1 VPSPLALLDFAGRL
15 RRLVRLRLWAART
28 RLALRRRGCRLE
40 LVTGPG
46 AGFRR
51 APTLEVQRD
60 GAPAQRGPWR
70 LTLHVG
76 AHCDLGA
83 NLALEVVPGADSRI
97 ELGKGVR
104 LGTGVRLVAAGGV
117 LSVGAWS
124 DVRDGVVLK
133 AGGSLDVGD
142 RTLLSYNSV
151 VHCAEAVTI
160 GDDATL
166 AERVSVIDS
175 DHDTGGSSRPVR
187 ARRLRTAAVS
197 IGRNA
202 WLGANTV
209 VLRGVRIGDD
219 AVVAAGSVV
228 RAGDYPPRSLLAG
241 VPAVARRSSVDPP
254 DGGEG

>member
-1 VPSPLALLDFAGRL
+1 MPTPLALLDFAGRL
-15 RRLVRLRLWAART
+15 RRRLRLRIWAART

-51 APTLEVQRD
+51 APTLELQRE
-60 GAPAQRGPWR
+60 GASARRGPWL

-76 AHCDLGA
+76 AGCDLGA

-97 ELGKGVR
+97 VLGEGVR
-104 LGTGVRLVAAGGV
+104 LGTAVRLVAAGGV
-117 LSVGAWS
+117 LCVGAWS

-133 AGGSLDVGD
+133 AGGTLDVGG
-142 RTLLSYNSV
+142 RTLLSYHSV
-151 VHCAEAVTI
+151 IHCAEAVTI

-187 ARRLRTAAVS
+187 AGQLSTAAVS

-209 VLRGVRIGDD
+209 VLRGVRLGDD

-228 RAGDYPPRSLLAG
+228 RAGDYPPGSLLAG
-241 VPAVARRSSVDPP
+241 APAVARRALGDPP
-254 DGGEG
+254 DGGGR

>member
-1 VPSPLALLDFAGRL
+1 MPMPLAFFDFAGRL
-15 RRLVRLRLWAART
+15 RRRLRLRLWAART

-46 AGFRR
+46 TSFHR
-51 APTLEVQRD
+51 APTLEVQREA
-60 GAPAQRGPWR
+60 APARGPWR

-76 AHCDLGA
+76 ARCDLGA
-83 NLALEVVPGADSRI
+83 HLALEVVPGADSRI
-97 ELGKGVR
+97 VLGESVR

-133 AGGSLDVGD
+133 AGGRLDVGN
-142 RTLLSYNSV
+142 RTLLSYHSV
-151 VHCAEAVTI
+151 VHCAEAVMI

-175 DHDTGGSSRPVR
+175 DHDTGGSSHPVR
-187 ARRLRTAAVS
+187 ARQLSTAPVS

-228 RAGDYPPRSLLAG
+228 RAGDYPPGSLLAG
-241 VPAVARRSSVDPP
+241 APAVAKRMLGDPP
-254 DGGEG
+254 NGGEG

>member
-1 VPSPLALLDFAGRL
+1 MPPPLTILDFAGRL
-15 RRLVRLRLWAART
+15 RRRLRLRLWAART
-28 RLALRRRGCRLE
+28 RLALRRRGCHFE

-46 AGFRR
+46 TGFHR
-51 APTLEVQRD
+51 APTLEVQRES
-60 GAPAQRGPWR
+60 APVQRGPWR

-76 AHCDLGA
+76 ARCDLGA
-83 NLALEVVPGADSRI
+83 NVTLEVVPGADSRVV
-97 ELGKGVR
+97 LGENVR
-104 LGTGVRLVAAGGV
+104 LGTGVRLIAAGGV

-142 RTLLSYNSV
+142 RTVLSYHSV

-160 GDDATL
+160 GANSSIG
-166 AERVSVIDS
+166 ERVSVIDS
-175 DHDTGGSSRPVR
+175 DHDTSRSSQPVR
-187 ARRLRTAAVS
+187 EREPSTAAVS

-202 WLGANTV
+202 WVGANTV

-228 RAGDYPPRSLLAG
+228 RAGDYPPGSLLAG
-241 VPAVARRSSVDPP
+241 APAVARRSLADPP
-254 DGGEG
+254 DSGAG